1 MINFGNIDN
10 DISPIDADVLVI
22 DEMSMVDIFLMNYI
36 VKAVY
41 LGTKLVFV
49 GDVNQLP
56 SVGPGSIL
64 KDLIDSEKFS
74 TVSLN
79 KIFRQAAKSKI
90 IVNSHDVNKGIS
102 FIGKSDY
109 VEDVEEDFFYINES
123 VQDKILYQVTSL
135 SNGRL
140 KNYGDYDFIENIQIL
155 TPTKKGKLGTK
166 ELNKSLQNILNPKT
180 DEIET
185 KTYGDIEFR
194 EGDRVMQVK
203 NNYDIYWEKSK
214 TKINYGVDHG
224 SGVFNGEL
232 GIISKID
239 NVDKNIEVEF
249 DDGKVAWYAFS
260 ELEQLEHAYS
270 ITIHKAQRK

>member
-1 MINFGNIDN
+1 MTNCGSIDN
-10 DISPIDADVLVI
+10 DIAPIDCDVLVI
-22 DEMSMVDIFLMNYI
+22 DEMSMVDVFLMNYI

-49 GDVNQLP
+49 GDINQLP

-64 KDLIDSEKFS
+64 KDLIESEKFA
-74 TVSLN
+74 TVMLD
-79 KIFRQAAKSKI
+79 KIFRQAEKSKI
-90 IVNSHDVNKGIS
+90 IVNAHEVNHGIS
-102 FIGKSDY
+102 FIGKKDY
-109 VEDVEEDFFYINES
+109 IDDAEEDFFYINES
-123 VQDKILYQVTSL
+123 IQDRILNQVISL

-140 KNYGDYDFIENIQIL
+140 KKYGDYDFLDNIQIL

-180 DEIET
+180 DDILS
-185 KTYGDIEFR
+185 KNYGDIEFR
-194 EGDRVMQVK
+194 EGDRVMQIK
-203 NNYDIYWEKSK
+203 NNYDIYWEKR
-214 TKINYGVDHG
+214 TKDIDFDSSRG

-239 NVDKNIEVEF
+239 NTEKSLEVEF
-249 DDGKVAWYAFS
+249 DDGKIAWYAFS
-260 ELEQLEHAYS
+260 ELDQLEHAYA